1 MFEERITSGKHI
13 VCDIKG
19 IQNVCLLNSSKELTK
34 LLCNIC
40 EKYNFQILKKICYD
54 FVPEG
59 CSIIFLLSESHIS
72 IHTFPEKNHISFD
85 LYTCREYE
93 NNIEYEEIY
102 NYLIQVLNASSKS
115 NYKIID
121 RFF

>member
-19 IQNVCLLNSSKELTK
+19 IQNLDLLNSSKEIREML
-34 LLCNIC
+34 NIIC
-40 EKYNFQILKKICYD
+40 EKYNFQILEKIHYD

-72 IHTFPEKNHISFD
+72 IHTFPEKRHISFD
-85 LYTCREYE
+85 LYTCRHYE
-93 NNIEYEEIY
+93 NNKEYEEIF
-102 NYLIQVLNASSKS
+102 NYLIKILNASYDS

>member
-1 MFEERITSGKHI
+1 MFEERLSSGKHL

-19 IQNVCLLNSSKELTK
+19 IQNLDLLNSSKK
-34 LLCNIC
+34 LIEMLHNIC
-40 EKYNFQILKKICYD
+40 EKYNFQILEKIHYD

-59 CSIIFLLSESHIS
+59 CSILFLLSESHIS
-72 IHTFPEKNHISFD
+72 IHSFPEKRHISFD

-93 NNIEYEEIY
+93 NNKEYEELY
-102 NYLIQVLNASSKS
+102 DYLIHFLEASNNS